1 MPRSVSRRTF
11 LKSASTAT
19 AAAAVAV
26 SDAQAKRTSRSC
38 DDAVMGRMTGAQAL
52 VEALHRECVPCVFGI
67 PGAQANELW
76 DAFKTKGLD
85 YLLCTHEFSASMMAD
100 GSARATG
107 RPGVVCVVPGP
118 GITNALT
125 GIGEA
130 LLDSSPL
137 VVLAG
142 DVARGRDYRAFQVH
156 DLPQAELL
164 KPVTKATFSIASV
177 EEIPAVTRHAMRL
190 AASGEPGPVGVVIP
204 YNLLIE
210 SASYNVPGP
219 ADIGIEVDDDATLRA
234 LRLISDRS
242 LRVGIYAGQ
251 GCMDYSASL
260 AALAEMLDAP
270 VATSVS
276 GKGVLRDDHPLAVGW
291 GYGTQGTR
299 TAEKAFKDVDLL
311 LAIGVKFS
319 EVSTAFYSQPKIR
332 RAIHVDA
339 NKNNLGR
346 VIDTDVCVASDAGL
360 FLERVLAESAHL
372 CRAPSDAR
380 RKRIAKLRAAD
391 QQRYV
396 KCHAK
401 CGCDPMHVVLALRR
415 HASPDAM
422 TFVDVTM
429 TEHWAA
435 EAFPVRMS
443 RTYFN
448 PTDNQAMGWSIPA
461 ALGAQRVHPGR
472 QTIALSGDGC
482 LLMSA
487 MELSTASREGLPLK
501 LFLLDDG
508 AYHYMQELQQSA
520 YRQTTATVL
529 PKIEYA
535 ALAAAFGI
543 EYREIRSSASLN
555 DGVAEALAQDGPVL
569 VRINTDYGDRP
580 CRWIDTVRGR
590 YIDELTPAQQMRFLG
605 RITARTVSRRT
616 RND

>member
-1 MPRSVSRRTF
+1 MPRTVTRRTF
-11 LKSASTAT
+11 LKSASAAT
-19 AAAAVAV
+19 AVSAVAV
-26 SDAQAKRTSRSC
+26 TPAEAKKVCSDAI
-38 DDAVMGRMTGAQAL
+38 MGRMTGAQAL
-52 VEALHRECVPCVFGI
+52 VEALQRECVPCVFGI

-76 DAFKTKGLD
+76 DSFKSKGLD
-85 YLLCTHEFSASMMAD
+85 YLLCTHEFSASTMAD
-100 GSARATG
+100 GAARATG
-107 RPGVVCVVPGP
+107 RPGVLCVVPGP

-142 DVARGRDYRAFQVH
+142 DVARGRDYRPYQVH
-156 DLPQAELL
+156 DLPQADLL
-164 KPVTKATFSIASV
+164 KPVTKETISISRV
-177 EEIPAVTRHAMRL
+177 EQIPAVTRHAMRL

-210 SASYNVPGP
+210 SASFNVPGP
-219 ADIGIEVDDDATLRA
+219 ADIGIEVDDDATDRA
-234 LRLISDRS
+234 LRLLSDHS

-251 GCMDYSASL
+251 GCMDYADTL
-260 AALAEMLDAP
+260 AAVAERLDAP

-276 GKGVLRDDHPLAVGW
+276 GKGAMNDDHPLAVGW

-332 RAIHVDA
+332 NAIHVDA

-346 VIDTDVCVASDAGL
+346 VIDPDVCVASDAGL
-360 FLERVLAESAHL
+360 FLERVLADSAHL
-372 CRAPSDAR
+372 CRTPSDHL
-380 RKRIAKLRAAD
+380 RKRIAKHRAAD
-391 QQRYV
+391 QQRYI

-401 CGCDPMHVVLALRR
+401 SACDPMHVVMALRR
-415 HASPDAM
+415 HSSPDAM

-461 ALGAQRVHPGR
+461 ALGAQRVNPGR
-472 QTIALSGDGC
+472 QAISLTGDGC

-487 MELSTASREGLPLK
+487 MELSTAAREGLPLK

-508 AYHYMQELQQSA
+508 AYHYMQTLQESA

-529 PKIEYA
+529 PSIEYG
-535 ALAAAFGI
+535 ALATAFGI
-543 EYREIRSSASLN
+543 EYREIASGAQLD
-555 DGVAEALAQDGPVL
+555 DGVAEALALDGPVL
-569 VRINTDYGDRP
+569 VRISTDYGDRP

-605 RITARTVSRRT
+605 RISARTVSRQT